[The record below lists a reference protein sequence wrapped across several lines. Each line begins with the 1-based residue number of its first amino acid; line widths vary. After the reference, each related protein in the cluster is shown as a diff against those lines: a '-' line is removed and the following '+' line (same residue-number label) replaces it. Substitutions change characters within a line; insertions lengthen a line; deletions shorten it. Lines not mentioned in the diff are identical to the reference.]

1 MPISSVSFTAQNKQ
15 QGTAQAAGN
24 SILIPKA
31 DKAKGKMA
39 LDALAQTP
47 DAPVKSVS
55 VEGSYV
61 VIKGDK
67 GEVKIECDT
76 PEEAAAMV
84 NDYNS
89 AVAQN
94 KAKAAPQGA
103 VKGAPPQGSGK
114 KLYLEA

>member
-15 QGTAQAAGN
+15 GQTPPAGN

-55 VEGSYV
+55 AEGSYV

-89 AVAQN
+89 TVAQT
-94 KAKAAPQGA
+94 KAKAGTQGA
-103 VKGAPPQGSGK
+103 VKGAPPQGTGK